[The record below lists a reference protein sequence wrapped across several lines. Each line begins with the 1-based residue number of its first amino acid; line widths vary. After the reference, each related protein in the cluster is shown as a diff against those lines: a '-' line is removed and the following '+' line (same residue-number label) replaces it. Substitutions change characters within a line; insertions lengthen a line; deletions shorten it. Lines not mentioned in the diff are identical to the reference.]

1 VVYPAWLKLMKDRI
15 PQRIQEFGKA
25 VFNTSTAEETIS
37 ALENFF
43 ISIEAP
49 VRMNE
54 LGIGKD
60 KKPEIL
66 DMMIK
71 NKVNGMYYMLTNQ
84 DLEKIL
90 DFMFYG

>member
-1 VVYPAWLKLMKDRI
+1 WLKLMKDRI
-15 PQRIQEFGKA
+15 PQRIQEFGK
-25 VFNTSTAEETIS
+25 VIFNTSSAEETIL

-54 LGIGKD
+54 IGIEKD

-71 NKVNGMYYMLTNQ
+71 NKVNGMHHNLEKE
-84 DLEKIL
+84 DLEKIIDL
-90 DFMFYG
+90 MYFG